1 MKGADYEDMP
11 AIAISQ
17 WRSGRTLSDADVA
30 MIQRLLREHEE
41 DLGCVIDSHA
51 QARENALREIGGQ
64 KLVDMMDE
72 NIELVARIAFEKAV
86 RTVAARRD
94 MLENLQSTAP
104 RAGAGEGG

>member
-64 KLVDMMDE
+64 KLV
-72 NIELVARIAFEKAV
+72 EKAV